1 MSAQNS
7 PPVWRHMLALL
18 YDTFLIIPLI
28 MAANAL
34 LMAIY
39 VNLFMNFD
47 TTQEIRLPAGAVQVV
62 VILCIAL
69 FYWIFWRRGGQ
80 TLGMQAWRIK
90 LVSNE
95 GAQLTTPQIALRLVG
110 ALLSGLIL
118 GILWK
123 YLDRDGYYWH
133 DRLSKTHLILIPA
146 KA

>member
-1 MSAQNS
+1 
-7 PPVWRHMLALL
+7 MLALL

-28 MAANAL
+28 IAANAL

-95 GAQLTTPQIALRLVG
+95 GAQLTMPQIALRLVG
-110 ALLSGLIL
+110 ALLSGLIV

-133 DRLSKTHLILIPA
+133 DRLSKTHLILLPA